1 MFLQSQKTS
10 HMAIQYITTL
20 VLTLLFSALLDVS
33 KPHLEREVRRS
44 HPQSEFKS
52 VRFASTLLLG
62 MGKFIWLLGNAIPVH
77 ALSIII
83 I

>member
-1 MFLQSQKTS
+1 
-10 HMAIQYITTL
+10 MAIQYITIIAL
-20 VLTLLFSALLDVS
+20 ALILLFSVLLDVS
-33 KPHLEREVRRS
+33 KPCLEREVRRS

-77 ALSIII
+77 ALSIVII
-83 I
+83 